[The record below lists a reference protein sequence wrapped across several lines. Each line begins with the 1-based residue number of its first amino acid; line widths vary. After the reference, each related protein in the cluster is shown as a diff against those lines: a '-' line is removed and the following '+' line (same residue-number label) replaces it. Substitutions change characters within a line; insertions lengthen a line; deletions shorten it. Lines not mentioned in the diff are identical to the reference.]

1 MPKKS
6 NPDAAF
12 WRQMRDAERSIL
24 SYALE
29 CGGSITKAAELLGI
43 SVPYMSERTHELGI
57 IAPAPAKRGRPL
69 GSLGSIA
76 GSGGADPPEEPEEG
90 TPTPKSEAKPPKA
103 LKAPKAPRAPRVL
116 VDGRPS
122 TECGQ
127 PSCSPAFVVVQG
139 GDGSEG
145 GDHEDGEGDLDLGD
159 LEDDEDD
166 EDDEDGEEGDE
177 EDAEGKGKDGG
188 DVA

>member
-1 MPKKS
+1 
-6 NPDAAF
+6 
-12 WRQMRDAERSIL
+12 MRDAERSII

-69 GSLGSIA
+69 GPIA
-76 GSGGADPPEEPEEG
+76 VSGGAGLPTEPEEPEEG
-90 TPTPKSEAKPPKA
+90 VPGPKSEAKPPRV
-103 LKAPKAPRAPRVL
+103 PKPRVP

-122 TECGQ
+122 TERGQ

-139 GDGSEG
+139 GEDGG
-145 GDHEDGEGDLDLGD
+145 VHEDEGLEGED
-159 LEDDEDD
+159 LEGEDLEDEDD
-166 EDDEDGEEGDE
+166 EDEDEGDE
-177 EDAEGKGKDGG
+177 DESGDKDGG
-188 DVA
+188 KDDGAA